1 MRGVSDSD
9 WTDKI
14 RDANEGDVPAIVA
27 LYADDSL
34 GQAREQA
41 VEPLPACY
49 WTAFEAIRTDP
60 RHRLVVI
67 DDGDIAA
74 TLQLSFVPH
83 LVRMGTERA
92 QIEAVR
98 VARDRRGSGLGR
110 ALLEWAIHEARRRG
124 CGLIQLTTDVTR
136 PDAHHVYEA
145 LGFRPTHIG
154 MKLALAPA
162 VPGEV

>member
-1 MRGVSDSD
+1 MPVSDNY

-14 RDANEGDVPAIVA
+14 RDADAGDVAAIVA

-34 GQAREQA
+34 GQTREQA
-41 VEPLPACY
+41 AEPLPASY
-49 WTAFEAIRTDP
+49 WRAFEAIRSDP

-67 DDGDIAA
+67 DDGEIVA

-98 VARDRRGSGLGR
+98 VATHRRGAGLGR
-110 ALLEWAIHEARRRG
+110 ALLEWAIQESRKHG
-124 CGLIQLTTDVTR
+124 CGLIQLTTDATR
-136 PDAHHVYEA
+136 PDAHRVYEA
-145 LGFRPTHIG
+145 LGFAPTHVG
-154 MKLALAPA
+154 MKLTLGPT
-162 VPGEV
+162 VD